1 MLLLG
6 FQNQNLMMPLI
17 VIVITDM
24 RIKFVICLLCV
35 CMMCGA
41 LDMGGA

>member
-17 VIVITDM
+17 VITVTDM
-24 RIKFVICLLCV
+24 RMKFVTSPLCV

>member
-6 FQNQNLMMPLI
+6 FENQNLMMPLI
-17 VIVITDM
+17 VIVVTDM
-24 RIKFVICLLCV
+24 RMKFVISPLCV

-41 LDMGGA
+41 LDMGEA